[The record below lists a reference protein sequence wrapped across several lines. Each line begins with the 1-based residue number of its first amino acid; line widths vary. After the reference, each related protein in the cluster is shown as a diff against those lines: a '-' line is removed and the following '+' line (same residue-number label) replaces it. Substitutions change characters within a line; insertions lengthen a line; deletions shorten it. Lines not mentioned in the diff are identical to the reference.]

1 MVQKKKTDSTKYV
14 LCNNEVPYKKLGL
27 YAIGATTKPGLKH
40 KVPTEN
46 AKDKLNK
53 QPTIAEKDN
62 TTLSNL
68 QRSTPMLLWI
78 NVTSYDK
85 HILS

>member
-1 MVQKKKTDSTKYV
+1 MVKKKTDSTKYI
-14 LCNNEVPYKKLGL
+14 LCNNEVPYQKLGL

-40 KVPTEN
+40 KVPTET

-53 QPTIAEKDN
+53 QPTVAEKDN

-68 QRSTPMLLWI
+68 QGSTPMLPWI

>member
-1 MVQKKKTDSTKYV
+1 MVPKKKKTDSTKYF
-14 LCNNEVPYKKLGL
+14 LCNNKVPYQKLGL
-27 YAIGATTKPGLKH
+27 YAIKPGLKH
-40 KVPTEN
+40 KVPTET

-53 QPTIAEKDN
+53 QPTVAEKDN

-68 QRSTPMLLWI
+68 QGSTPMLLWI

-85 HILS
+85 HIPS